1 MKEEIINDLLTQ
13 SMNPRKFYRIFNKR
27 EQLKKLND
35 PVYLLQNEYVPNT
48 PLMRILAKDILFCR
62 YQFLSLDSDN
72 YLVNDG
78 IDYGKLKQLLLY
90 DYDIDINVERCFASH
105 RLFRLMQYVENNV
118 SQENRDA
125 VLDRDKVEKA
135 QGKELFHLI
144 CNCCEGRPP
153 HLDSNPA
160 FIDIDFQK
168 FEEKLY
174 KQYHMLFSPY
184 ERRQLN
190 SIYDILRHLIF
201 RIRDGASMKEY

>member
-1 MKEEIINDLLTQ
+1 MKEEIIDDLLSQ
-13 SMNPRKFYRIFNKR
+13 SMNPRKFYRIFNKS
-27 EQLKKLND
+27 EELKKLND

-48 PLMRILAKDILFCR
+48 PLMRVLAKDILFCR
-62 YQFLSLDSDN
+62 YQFQSLDSDN

-78 IDYGKLKQLLLY
+78 TDYGKLKQLLLY

-105 RLFRLMQYVENNV
+105 RLFRLMQYV
-118 SQENRDA
+118 ENRDA

-190 SIYDILRHLIF
+190 SINDILRHLIF
-201 RIRDGASMKEY
+201 RIRDGASIKEY